1 MFHPNKKA
9 GGSQI
14 LRTQEDVVAENTKK
28 TFDLPDVNL
37 VWLFGREAERG
48 SVCSLLY
55 RPLLTKRLFDW
66 VVLGVRSLCAR
77 LTVYL
82 MAIKFRP

>member
-9 GGSQI
+9 RGSQI
-14 LRTQEDVVAENTKK
+14 LRTQEYVVAENTKK

-37 VWLFGREAERG
+37 VWLVGREAERG

-66 VVLGVRSLCAR
+66 VVFRRSFDVQSLDC
-77 LTVYL
+77 L
-82 MAIKFRP
+82 FNGD